1 MTRQAPVL
9 NERYAVQCGPAVLP
23 SHPNTARFAISWAR
37 PPRSPFAP
45 SGRLR
50 KLSNRS
56 QTPKRAIGER
66 ALSPSPCLRLVR
78 WLYGIGQLAF
88 RPRQPCHVLPC
99 PAVPALPA
107 LWYTHMHRRRHERTL
122 ARLVFDYSV
131 NYGILWSGRRYWN
144 SPATA
149 LQLRDGAILR
159 KDPKDRR
166 PQVLAVSNHPPPRVA
181 RDAASCC
188 ANGSQ
193 RWPRS
198 RRLPCPDDPGSISVP
213 VLGIS
218 TSFDIPPPRTA
229 IAPSTYTLAGCPAL
243 GLLGRRVTAG
253 I

>member
-9 NERYAVQCGPAVLP
+9 NERYAVQRGPAVLP

-66 ALSPSPCLRLVR
+66 ALSPSLCLSVSASRTLAVR
-78 WLYGIGQLAF
+78 YRSSRF
-88 RPRQPCHVLPC
+88 PPPTRQPCHVLPC
-99 PAVPALPA
+99 PALPA

-149 LQLRDGAILR
+149 LQLRDGGNSSEGSKGSTPTGSGRFKPPASPCCERCCKVLR
-159 KDPKDRR
+159 
-166 PQVLAVSNHPPPRVA
+166 Q
-181 RDAASCC
+181 
-188 ANGSQ
+188 
-193 RWPRS
+193 W
-198 RRLPCPDDPGSISVP
+198 
-213 VLGIS
+213 
-218 TSFDIPPPRTA
+218 
-229 IAPSTYTLAGCPAL
+229 
-243 GLLGRRVTAG
+243 
-253 I
+253 

>member
-131 NYGILWSGRRYWN
+131 NYGILWSGRRYWKQPCN
-144 SPATA
+144 STAAQRRGNSSEGSKGSTPTGSGRFKPPASPCCERCCK
-149 LQLRDGAILR
+149 LLR
-159 KDPKDRR
+159 
-166 PQVLAVSNHPPPRVA
+166 QW
-181 RDAASCC
+181 
-188 ANGSQ
+188 Q
-193 RWPRS
+193 
-198 RRLPCPDDPGSISVP
+198 
-213 VLGIS
+213 
-218 TSFDIPPPRTA
+218 
-229 IAPSTYTLAGCPAL
+229 PAL
-243 GLLGRRVTAG
+243 A
-253 I
+253 